1 MTNEGRAEAGGIV
14 PLGEQALPQT
24 AGEDSSRSIITI
36 KNVAREAGVSPTTVS
51 NLLNQHGERM
61 TAETRTRIE
70 AAIEKL
76 GYRPSRT
83 ARNLRTGQ
91 APALGLVVP
100 SVANP
105 FWGSWSQLLEA
116 EAMSQNQQVLL
127 CNTERDAGRELAY
140 VEELIASGVRAVV
153 LGSSLPSLAHLEPLL
168 RRREITLV
176 AFDRES
182 QGEAEGVINLSV
194 DNFSG
199 GRMATEHLL
208 SLGHRR
214 IAFMSGPMITVSRR
228 RRLAGYESA
237 FAEYGLARPDDLIWI
252 DEEGGDH
259 GEINPADVGARAM
272 GELLNLPSPPTAV
285 VTINDMYAF
294 GACAKLREAG
304 IEVPKVSVMGFD
316 DTIFASLYNPLLS
329 TVRQPLKRMAE
340 YAMTAIHQAAE
351 SRARDT
357 PISILMQPTLVV
369 RESTAPP
376 VGDPYETAWV
386 TS

>member
-1 MTNEGRAEAGGIV
+1 MVQNAGSDGHR
-14 PLGEQALPQT
+14 G
-24 AGEDSSRSIITI
+24 RSIVTI
-36 KNVAREAGVSPTTVS
+36 KNVAREANVSPTTVS
-51 NLLNQHGERM
+51 NLLNQHGDRM
-61 TAETRTRIE
+61 SPETRMRIE
-70 AAIEKL
+70 TAIEKL

-105 FWGSWSQLLEA
+105 FWGSWSHLFQA
-116 EAMSQNQQVLL
+116 EAMRQNQQVLL
-127 CNTERDAGRELAY
+127 CNSERDPERERGY
-140 VEELIASGVRAVV
+140 VEELVASGVKSVV
-153 LGSSLPSLAHLEPLL
+153 LGSSLPSLAHLEPVL
-168 RRREITLV
+168 RRDLTLI

-182 QGEAEGVINLSV
+182 QGEEEDVINLSV

-214 IAFMSGPMITVSRR
+214 IAFICGPLITVSRR

-237 FAEYGLARPDDLIWI
+237 LAEYGLPRPDDLIWI
-252 DEEGGDH
+252 DQDGDL
-259 GEINPADVGARAM
+259 GDSSQADVGSRAM
-272 GELLNLPSPPTAV
+272 GELLNIPNPPTAV

-304 IEVPKVSVMGFD
+304 IQVPNVSVVGFD
-316 DTIFASLYNPLLS
+316 DIIFASLYNPLLT
-329 TVRQPLKRMAE
+329 TVRQPLQRMAE
-340 YAMTAIHQAAE
+340 YAIRAINQVAQ
-351 SRARDT
+351 SRKRDI

-369 RESTAPP
+369 RESSAPP
-376 VGDPYETAWV
+376 VGDPYEA
-386 TS
+386 S